1 MSRIVVCGRASKRTS
16 CPAHGTGARA
26 AGSGPHEQAF
36 REGRRSALE
45 LGQQPC
51 RGKVAE
57 RFERRVQRTIK
68 GEKIVRNGTKD
79 NPAYLVEQ
87 EDGGRVL
94 KLESELE
101 AK

>member
-1 MSRIVVCGRASKRTS
+1 MAGPPVLARMSKHFTK
-16 CPAHGTGARA
+16 GAAVRWHW
-26 AGSGPHEQAF
+26 GSGQA
-36 REGRRSALE
+36 
-45 LGQQPC
+45 Q
-51 RGKVAE
+51 GKVAE

-68 GEKIVRNGTKD
+68 GEKIVRNGTRD

-101 AK
+101 AAS